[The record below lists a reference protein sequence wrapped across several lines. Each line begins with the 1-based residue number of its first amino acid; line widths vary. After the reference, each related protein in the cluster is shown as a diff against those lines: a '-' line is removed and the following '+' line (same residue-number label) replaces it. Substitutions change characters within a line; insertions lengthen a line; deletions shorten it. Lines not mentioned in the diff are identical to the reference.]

1 MLDSVKYLR
10 DAPAM
15 SDIAPA
21 ETIAAVRRFSRFYTR
36 RIGLLQD
43 GLLDSPFS
51 LAEARV
57 LYELGQR
64 DRATAV
70 ELAAELGLD
79 QGYLSRL
86 LRGLE
91 QRGLLQR
98 APSHAD
104 RRASLLSLTPAGRDA
119 FAALD
124 AGSRAQI
131 GALLGPLS
139 APQRH
144 RLAAALGEAETL
156 LGGERPE
163 PAAPWTLRA
172 PVPGDMG
179 WIVHRQA
186 VLYAREYGW
195 DAGYEALIAG
205 IVSRFVEHFDAARER
220 CWVAERA
227 GEVVGSVFVVR
238 KSDDVAQLR
247 LLYVEPSARGLG
259 IGARLVDR
267 LCAHHA
273 VDQRRAGLRPPHLP
287 GRRFHADGGGAAPQ
301 FWPRSGRPD
310 LGTAALA
317 AARIRPRSPIRMAAT
332 SFRRTAPS
340 AANGSGENRSGWC
353 SP

>member
-1 MLDSVKYLR
+1 M
-10 DAPAM
+10 DAE
-15 SDIAPA
+15 I
-21 ETIAAVRRFSRFYTR
+21 IAAVRRFSRFYTR

-51 LAEARV
+51 LAEGRV
-57 LYELGQR
+57 VYELGQR
-64 DRATAV
+64 DGATAV
-70 ELAAELGLD
+70 ELASELGMD

-91 QRGLLQR
+91 ERGLVRR
-98 APSHAD
+98 APSPAD
-104 RRASLLSLTPAGRDA
+104 RRASLLSLTPSGRDA

-131 GALLGPLS
+131 GALLDPLS
-139 APQRH
+139 ASERT
-144 RLAAALGEAETL
+144 RLAAALGEAEAL
-156 LGGERPE
+156 LGGERPV

-195 DAGYEALIAG
+195 DATYEALIAG
-205 IVSRFVEHFDAARER
+205 IVSRFVEQFDAARER

-259 IGARLVDR
+259 IGARLVDE
-267 LCAHHA
+267 CIGFA
-273 VDQRRAGLRPPHLP
+273 RAAGY
-287 GRRFHADGGGAAPQ
+287 
-301 FWPRSGRPD
+301 
-310 LGTAALA
+310 
-317 AARIRPRSPIRMAAT
+317 ARIMLWTNDVLVSARRIYQAAGFTLTAQERHHSFGHDLVGQNWERPL
-332 SFRRTAPS
+332 
-340 AANGSGENRSGWC
+340 
-353 SP
+353 